1 MVEDRCNE
9 TEILLTGFGGGE
21 ELFGDFGD
29 EVERAGGGEVVEDG
43 ELRME
48 EIAGIDV
55 NELASLA
62 LEVRHS
68 YVRKA
73 LQAGTKT
80 AFRPPRTA
88 RDASE
93 LSKVARQ
100 KADDQVPFL
109 ERPGL
114 QDKGFAHARG
124 HSSCMKRKPKVI
136 MTSVCGPTKT
146 DICHPI
152 EAEKSNSYW
161 FKLVLW

>member
-1 MVEDRCNE
+1 MVQDGCNE
-9 TEILLTGFGGGE
+9 TEIFLAGFGGRK
-21 ELFGDFGD
+21 ELLGDFGD
-29 EVERAGGGEVVEDG
+29 EVERAGGGEIVEDA

-48 EIAGIDV
+48 EIAGIDI

-80 AFRPPRTA
+80 AFRPPGTA

-100 KADDQVPFL
+100 KADD
-109 ERPGL
+109 
-114 QDKGFAHARG
+114 
-124 HSSCMKRKPKVI
+124 
-136 MTSVCGPTKT
+136 
-146 DICHPI
+146 
-152 EAEKSNSYW
+152 
-161 FKLVLW
+161 